1 MTDIIY
7 RSIDDDFFQSE
18 QAVQPRGESDKFG
31 ELLHRSNKDTSHPGQ
46 SGDDTIDKLIKAAM
60 PIVNGDSMG
69 DPSDLSSKS
78 ISNYKA
84 SPVESQ
90 SLREIQLNIS
100 KREDLF
106 VDEKDPD
113 PPFPDKKKRD

>member
-78 ISNYKA
+78 ISNSKA

>member
-7 RSIDDDFFQSE
+7 RNIDDDFFQSE
-18 QAVQPRGESDKFG
+18 QQRGESDKFG
-31 ELLHRSNKDTSHPGQ
+31 ELLHRSNKDSSHPGQ

-69 DPSDLSSKS
+69 DPSELSSKS
-78 ISNYKA
+78 MTNSKV

-100 KREDLF
+100 KREDPF
-106 VDEKDPD
+106 IDEKDND
-113 PPFPDKKKRD
+113 LAPPFPDKKKRN